1 MMIKFRRRRK
11 KRGKTN
17 ERKQIG
23 KNEVQKKDSR
33 EFWKKQKK
41 LFLFLTVLA
50 LTGASQMTAFAA
62 GANGVIQSGFNAVYQ
77 IIAAIVSSIGSL
89 FLLWGVFEWAQ
100 SLNTQDGGAQSAA
113 FKRIGSGIVATVAPQ
128 IIPLINGGGGTP

>member
-1 MMIKFRRRRK
+1 MK
-11 KRGKTN
+11 
-17 ERKQIG
+17 EKQIG
-23 KNEVQKKDSR
+23 KNEIQKKDSR
-33 EFWKKQKK
+33 EFWKKQKKQKK

>member
-1 MMIKFRRRRK
+1 MK
-11 KRGKTN
+11 
-17 ERKQIG
+17 EKQIG
-23 KNEVQKKDSR
+23 KNEIQKKDSR

-41 LFLFLTVLA
+41 LFLFFAVLA

>member
-1 MMIKFRRRRK
+1 MK
-11 KRGKTN
+11 
-17 ERKQIG
+17 EKQIG
-23 KNEVQKKDSR
+23 KNEIQKKDSR

-89 FLLWGVFEWAQ
+89 FLLWGVFEWA
-100 SLNTQDGGAQSAA
+100 
-113 FKRIGSGIVATVAPQ
+113 
-128 IIPLINGGGGTP
+128 

>member
-1 MMIKFRRRRK
+1 MK
-11 KRGKTN
+11 
-17 ERKQIG
+17 EKQIG
-23 KNEVQKKDSR
+23 KNEIQKKDSR

-128 IIPLINGGGGTP
+128 IISLINGGGGTP

>member
-1 MMIKFRRRRK
+1 MK
-11 KRGKTN
+11 
-17 ERKQIG
+17 EKQIG
-23 KNEVQKKDSR
+23 KNEIQKKDSR
-33 EFWKKQKK
+33 EFWNKQKK

-100 SLNTQDGGAQSAA
+100 SLNTQDGGAQSVA

>member
-1 MMIKFRRRRK
+1 MK
-11 KRGKTN
+11 
-17 ERKQIG
+17 EKQIG
-23 KNEVQKKDSR
+23 KNEIQKKDSR

-50 LTGASQMTAFAA
+50 LTGSSQMTAFAA

>member
-1 MMIKFRRRRK
+1 M
-11 KRGKTN
+11 
-17 ERKQIG
+17 
-23 KNEVQKKDSR
+23 
-33 EFWKKQKK
+33 
-41 LFLFLTVLA
+41 L
-50 LTGASQMTAFAA
+50 
-62 GANGVIQSGFNAVYQ
+62 YQ

>member
-1 MMIKFRRRRK
+1 MK
-11 KRGKTN
+11 
-17 ERKQIG
+17 EKQIG
-23 KNEVQKKDSR
+23 KNEIQKKDSR

-100 SLNTQDGGAQSAA
+100 SLNTQDGGAQSAT

>member
-1 MMIKFRRRRK
+1 MK
-11 KRGKTN
+11 
-17 ERKQIG
+17 EKQIG
-23 KNEVQKKDSR
+23 KNEIQKKNSR

>member
-1 MMIKFRRRRK
+1 MK
-11 KRGKTN
+11 
-17 ERKQIG
+17 EKQIG
-23 KNEVQKKDSR
+23 KNEIQKKDSR

-50 LTGASQMTAFAA
+50 LAGASQMTAFAA

>member
-1 MMIKFRRRRK
+1 MK
-11 KRGKTN
+11 
-17 ERKQIG
+17 EKQIG
-23 KNEVQKKDSR
+23 KNEIQKKDSR

-77 IIAAIVSSIGSL
+77 IIAAIVSSIGRL

>member
-1 MMIKFRRRRK
+1 MK
-11 KRGKTN
+11 
-17 ERKQIG
+17 EKQIG
-23 KNEVQKKDSR
+23 KNEIQKKDSR

-128 IIPLINGGGGTP
+128 IIPLINGSGGTP

>member
-1 MMIKFRRRRK
+1 MK
-11 KRGKTN
+11 
-17 ERKQIG
+17 EKQIG
-23 KNEVQKKDSR
+23 KNEIQKKDSR

-128 IIPLINGGGGTP
+128 IIPLINSGGGTP

>member
-1 MMIKFRRRRK
+1 MK
-11 KRGKTN
+11 
-17 ERKQIG
+17 EKQIG
-23 KNEVQKKDSR
+23 KNEIQKKDSR

-41 LFLFLTVLA
+41 LFLFLAVLA

>member
-1 MMIKFRRRRK
+1 
-11 KRGKTN
+11 
-17 ERKQIG
+17 
-23 KNEVQKKDSR
+23 
-33 EFWKKQKK
+33 
-41 LFLFLTVLA
+41 
-50 LTGASQMTAFAA
+50 MTAFAA

>member
-1 MMIKFRRRRK
+1 MIKFSERRK
-11 KRGKTN
+11 EEKQMK
-17 ERKQIG
+17 EKQIG
-23 KNEVQKKDSR
+23 KNEIQKKDSR

>member
-1 MMIKFRRRRK
+1 MK
-11 KRGKTN
+11 
-17 ERKQIG
+17 EKQIG
-23 KNEVQKKDSR
+23 KNEIQKKDSR

-77 IIAAIVSSIGSL
+77 IIAAIVSSIGSP

>member
-1 MMIKFRRRRK
+1 MK
-11 KRGKTN
+11 
-17 ERKQIG
+17 EKQIG
-23 KNEVQKKDSR
+23 KNEIQKKDSR
-33 EFWKKQKK
+33 EFWKKQKR

>member
-1 MMIKFRRRRK
+1 MKVK
-11 KRGKTN
+11 QTGTN
-17 ERKQIG
+17 EI
-23 KNEVQKKDSR
+23 QKKNRR

-41 LFLFLTVLA
+41 LFLLFAVFMLA
-50 LTGASQMTAFAA
+50 GAWQMTAFAA
-62 GANGVIQSGFNAVYQ
+62 SGGTGGAGAVVQGGFNAIYQ
-77 IIAAIVSSIGSL
+77 LIAAIVSSIGSL

-128 IIPLINGGGGTP
+128 IIPLINSGGGATP

>member
-1 MMIKFRRRRK
+1 MK
-11 KRGKTN
+11 
-17 ERKQIG
+17 EKQIG
-23 KNEVQKKDSR
+23 KNEIQKKDSR

-100 SLNTQDGGAQSAA
+100 SLNTQDGGAQSVA

>member
-1 MMIKFRRRRK
+1 MK
-11 KRGKTN
+11 
-17 ERKQIG
+17 EKQIG
-23 KNEVQKKDSR
+23 KNEIEKKDSR

>member
-1 MMIKFRRRRK
+1 MK
-11 KRGKTN
+11 
-17 ERKQIG
+17 EKQIG
-23 KNEVQKKDSR
+23 KSEIQKKDSR

>member
-1 MMIKFRRRRK
+1 MKVK
-11 KRGKTN
+11 QTGTN
-17 ERKQIG
+17 EI
-23 KNEVQKKDSR
+23 QKKNRR

-41 LFLFLTVLA
+41 LFLLFAVFMLA
-50 LTGASQMTAFAA
+50 GAWQMTAFAA
-62 GANGVIQSGFNAVYQ
+62 SGGAGTVIQGGFNAVYQ
-77 IIAAIVSSIGSL
+77 LIAAIVSSIGSL

-128 IIPLINGGGGTP
+128 IIPLINSGGGATP

>member
-1 MMIKFRRRRK
+1 MK
-11 KRGKTN
+11 
-17 ERKQIG
+17 EKQIG
-23 KNEVQKKDSR
+23 KNEIQQKDSR

>member
-1 MMIKFRRRRK
+1 MK
-11 KRGKTN
+11 
-17 ERKQIG
+17 EKQIG
-23 KNEVQKKDSR
+23 KNEIQKKDSR

-113 FKRIGSGIVATVAPQ
+113 FKRIGSGIVATVTPQ

>member
-1 MMIKFRRRRK
+1 MK
-11 KRGKTN
+11 
-17 ERKQIG
+17 EKQIG
-23 KNEVQKKDSR
+23 KNEIQKKDSR
-33 EFWKKQKK
+33 EYWKKQKK

>member
-1 MMIKFRRRRK
+1 MIKFSERRK
-11 KRGKTN
+11 EEKQMK
-17 ERKQIG
+17 EKQIG
-23 KNEVQKKDSR
+23 KNEIQKKDSR

-41 LFLFLTVLA
+41 LFLFLAVLA

>member
-1 MMIKFRRRRK
+1 MK
-11 KRGKTN
+11 
-17 ERKQIG
+17 EKQIG
-23 KNEVQKKDSR
+23 KNEIQKKDSR

>member
-1 MMIKFRRRRK
+1 MK
-11 KRGKTN
+11 
-17 ERKQIG
+17 EKQIG
-23 KNEVQKKDSR
+23 KNEIQKKDSR

-100 SLNTQDGGAQSAA
+100 SLNTQDVGTQSAA